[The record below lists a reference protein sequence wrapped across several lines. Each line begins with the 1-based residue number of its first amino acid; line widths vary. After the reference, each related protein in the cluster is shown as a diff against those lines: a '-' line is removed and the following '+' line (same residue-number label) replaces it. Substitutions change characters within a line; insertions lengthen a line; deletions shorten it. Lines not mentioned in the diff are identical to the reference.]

1 MKVRNCY
8 SKKEKK
14 KKEEEV
20 EIAVNKSILL
30 FAADY
35 NKVFHK
41 HPRCLEG
48 KLDQLSPLLQLSPRQ

>member
-14 KKEEEV
+14 RKEEEV

-41 HPRCLEG
+41 HPR
-48 KLDQLSPLLQLSPRQ
+48 